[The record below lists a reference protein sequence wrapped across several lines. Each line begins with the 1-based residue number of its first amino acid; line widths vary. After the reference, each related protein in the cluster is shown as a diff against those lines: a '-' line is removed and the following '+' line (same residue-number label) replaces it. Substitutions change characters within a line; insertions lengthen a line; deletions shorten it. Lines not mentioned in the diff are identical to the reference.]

1 MKRQGIN
8 IENDTKLM
16 KQFIELMR
24 EEQRRIEQKNQ
35 LGVDRNE
42 QQENHIE
49 KQ

>member
-24 EEQRRIEQKNQ
+24 K
-35 LGVDRNE
+35 E
-42 QQENHIE
+42 QQVVDNE
-49 KQ
+49 KRCNNKDRRDSKQRII